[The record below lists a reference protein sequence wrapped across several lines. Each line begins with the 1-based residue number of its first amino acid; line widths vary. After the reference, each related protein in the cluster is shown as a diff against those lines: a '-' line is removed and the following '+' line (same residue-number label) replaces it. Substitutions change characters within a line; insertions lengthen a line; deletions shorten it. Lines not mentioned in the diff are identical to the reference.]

1 MYTYERSESSNI
13 SLEVFQNINPYIS
26 GVYGRI
32 WTILGLLEP
41 GEVGEGGGRVPE
53 GRGGIFDPPTL
64 YLGHLWTD
72 FDNFFTF
79 RLRGVYGWVGG
90 GQKIPPPKFF
100 SNFFFG
106 INGIP
111 GGYKKNVPQMFL
123 DCQKN
128 GHLRAKLFFI
138 D

>member
-1 MYTYERSESSNI
+1 M
-13 SLEVFQNINPYIS
+13 
-26 GVYGRI
+26 
-32 WTILGLLEP
+32 
-41 GEVGEGGGRVPE
+41 GGGYLRV
-53 GRGGIFDPPTL
+53 GGAYLTPPTL

-79 RLRGVYGWVGG
+79 RLRGVYGWVRGG
-90 GQKIPPPKFF
+90 KKCPPQKIF
-100 SNFFFG
+100 SKFFFG

-123 DCQKN
+123 ACQKN
-128 GHLRAKLFFI
+128 GHFRAKIFFI